1 MKISWTKVLLLMAI
15 LPGSSSQ
22 AQLRVPVTN
31 NDLRINLQKIVSDF
45 PNQFSTL
52 RGDTLIENPQS
63 IEFASR
69 LAFSGAT
76 ENSIIQYKSVRPV
89 YSWQATLLST
99 EEFEEAEKKYRWLY
113 NQLRVMTIKLD
124 NGYSFSL
131 NGDYDEASESKK
143 FCGSIFKMT
152 PNASD
157 MPKLKIEASMQF
169 EFPEWKVNLL
179 VYEREK
185 EDTDRA
191 DVIEDQP

>member
-1 MKISWTKVLLLMAI
+1 MKISWTKVLLLMTI
-15 LPGSSSQ
+15 LAGSSSQ
-22 AQLRVPVTN
+22 AQLKVPVTN

-45 PNQFSTL
+45 PNQFSAL

-69 LAFSGAT
+69 LEFSGAM

-152 PNASD
+152 PNASN
-157 MPKLKIEASMQF
+157 MPKLKIEASIQF

-191 DVIEDQP
+191 DVIED

>member
-152 PNASD
+152 PNATD

-191 DVIEDQP
+191 DVIED

>member
-22 AQLRVPVTN
+22 AQLRVPITN

-69 LAFSGAT
+69 LEFSGAT

-152 PNASD
+152 PNATD

-191 DVIEDQP
+191 DVIED

>member
-1 MKISWTKVLLLMAI
+1 MAI
-15 LPGSSSQ
+15 LAGSSSQ

-143 FCGSIFKMT
+143 F
-152 PNASD
+152 
-157 MPKLKIEASMQF
+157 
-169 EFPEWKVNLL
+169 
-179 VYEREK
+179 
-185 EDTDRA
+185 
-191 DVIEDQP
+191 

>member
-113 NQLRVMTIKLD
+113 NQLKVVTIKLD

-152 PNASD
+152 PNATD

-191 DVIEDQP
+191 DVIED

>member
-1 MKISWTKVLLLMAI
+1 MKISWTKVLLLMTI
-15 LPGSSSQ
+15 LAGSSSQ
-22 AQLRVPVTN
+22 AQLKVPVTN

-45 PNQFSTL
+45 PNQFSAL

-69 LAFSGAT
+69 LEFSGAM

-152 PNASD
+152 PNASN

-191 DVIEDQP
+191 DVIED

>member
-22 AQLRVPVTN
+22 AQLRGPVTN

-152 PNASD
+152 PNATD

-191 DVIEDQP
+191 DVIED

>member
-131 NGDYDEASESKK
+131 NGDYDEASESNK

-152 PNASD
+152 PNATD

-191 DVIEDQP
+191 DVIED

>member
-15 LPGSSSQ
+15 LAGSSSQ

-69 LAFSGAT
+69 LAFRGAT

-152 PNASD
+152 PNATD

-191 DVIEDQP
+191 DVIED

>member
-1 MKISWTKVLLLMAI
+1 MKISWTKVLLLMTI
-15 LPGSSSQ
+15 LAGSESQ
-22 AQLRVPVTN
+22 AQLRVPVSN

-45 PNQFSTL
+45 PNQFSAL

-69 LAFSGAT
+69 LEFSGAT
-76 ENSIIQYKSVRPV
+76 QNSIIQYKSVRPV
-89 YSWQATLLST
+89 YSWQATLIST

-113 NQLRVMTIKLD
+113 NQLKVMTIKLD

-131 NGDYDEASESKK
+131 SGDYDEASESKK

-191 DVIEDQP
+191 DVIED

>member
-1 MKISWTKVLLLMAI
+1 MKISWTKVLLLMTI
-15 LPGSSSQ
+15 LAGSSSQ

-45 PNQFSTL
+45 PNQFSAL

-69 LAFSGAT
+69 LEFSGAM
-76 ENSIIQYKSVRPV
+76 ENSITQYKSVRPV
-89 YSWQATLLST
+89 YSWQATLIST

-131 NGDYDEASESKK
+131 NGEYDEASESKK
-143 FCGSIFKMT
+143 FCGSVFKMT
-152 PNASD
+152 PNASN

-191 DVIEDQP
+191 DVIED